1 MTFAA
6 MPVMRLG
13 RYKTGCCASA
23 LWIAAFALI
32 PAELAFADAAAA
44 MQSSQTIVA
53 RLSLVFNS
61 FWAALAPIVTS
72 FSSVPEELVAST
84 RDILASSTTQGRSEL
99 LVGIIS
105 LIVMMALP
113 GLWGK
118 LLRDRWGGQTS
129 NAFGQVWKRFALD
142 CGFTVV
148 VALVAVLINELVSE
162 HKTFSGGLAAALVD
176 FGFRFFV
183 AMMVLAILLRPR
195 EASIRLLPGDDDAVS
210 GLTARIGI
218 AVALAIGFTAII
230 PSLLQ
235 AGMKW
240 PTGQAFAIVVG
251 TLVAFIGHTV
261 ATRYLA
267 GLPEISSHWHKAKTA
282 AAALFWLSW
291 CYGVITLDFPFFE
304 ATVASGIILTI
315 CYVVDRVMVKAAATS
330 ETMEDPKKRALGV
343 AISKGVR
350 RTSHVIA
357 VLALCVVMARWGAA
371 AFEGTIRAARWTAAE
386 SAVGEAALVVC
397 LGYCLFE
404 FISIWI
410 QSTFERPRVN
420 TMPGDDEDVAPAS
433 RLSTVV
439 PLLQGAVGF
448 TVLAVTALVA
458 ISKLGIDIT
467 PVLAGAGILGLAIS
481 FGSQSLVRDIV
492 AGIFYMA
499 DDAFRVGEYI
509 EAAKLRGTIEKIS
522 IRSMR
527 LRHHNGQVH
536 TIAFGQLGFVTNFS
550 RDWVTMKFNLRLR
563 KDSDF
568 ETVRKVT
575 KRLGQELLLDE
586 EYGSEFIQ
594 PLKLQGLAE
603 VADNALVFRFKF
615 TVKPGKPT
623 VVQRLAMKR
632 ILTAFA
638 ENGIEFANNAVF
650 VQSDETENLINRA
663 AAAADANRDRR
674 AAAQTA

>member
-1 MTFAA
+1 MMFAR
-6 MPVMRLG
+6 MPLMGSG
-13 RYKTGCCASA
+13 RNATACCACA
-23 LWIAAFALI
+23 RWVAAFVILFAQ
-32 PAELAFADAAAA
+32 EAFADAPTG
-44 MQSSQTIVA
+44 MQPSQTVIA
-53 RLSLVFNS
+53 RLSIVFNS
-61 FWAALAPIVTS
+61 MWAALAPVMAS
-72 FSSVPEELVAST
+72 FGSIPEELVTSI
-84 RDILASSTTQGRSEL
+84 RDILASSTTQGRGEL
-99 LVGIIS
+99 LVGSIS
-105 LIVMMALP
+105 LFVMMTLP

-129 NAFGQVWKRFALD
+129 NAFEQVWKRFALD
-142 CGFTVV
+142 CGFTVA
-148 VALVAVLINELVSE
+148 VAIVAVLINELVSE
-162 HKTFSGGLAAALVD
+162 HKTLAGGLAAALVD

-183 AMMVLAILLRPR
+183 AMMVLAILSRPR
-195 EASIRLLPGDDDAVS
+195 EAAIRLLPGNDATVS
-210 GLTARIGI
+210 GITVWLGV
-218 AVALAIGFTAII
+218 AVALAIGFTAVI

-240 PTGQAFAIVVG
+240 PTAQAFAIFVG
-251 TLVAFIGHTV
+251 TFVTLFGYQA
-261 ATRYLA
+261 ANRYLA
-267 GLPEISSHWHKAKTA
+267 GLPDVSSHWHKAKTA
-282 AAALFWLSW
+282 AAVFFWLCW
-291 CYGVITLDFPFFE
+291 CYGVIRLDFPFFE
-304 ATVASGIILTI
+304 SVVTSGIILTI
-315 CYVVDRVMVKAAATS
+315 SYVVDRVMVKAAATS
-330 ETMEDPKKRALGV
+330 EVIDDPKKRALGM
-343 AISKGVR
+343 AISKGLR
-350 RTSHVIA
+350 RINHVVA
-357 VLALCVVMARWGAA
+357 VLALSVVMARWGKAV
-371 AFEGTIRAARWTAAE
+371 FEGTVREAGWTAAE
-386 SAVGEAALVVC
+386 SAVSEAALVVC

-448 TVLAVTALVA
+448 AILAVTALVA
-458 ISKLGIDIT
+458 IAKLGIDIT
-467 PVLAGAGILGLAIS
+467 PILAGAGILGLAIS
-481 FGSQSLVRDIV
+481 FGSQSLVRDVV

-527 LRHHNGQVH
+527 LRHHNGHVH

-575 KRLGQELLLDE
+575 KRLGQELLLDD

-594 PLKLQGLAE
+594 QLKLQGLAE
-603 VADNALVFRFKF
+603 VTDTALVFRFKF

-632 ILTAFA
+632 LLKAFA

-650 VQSDETENLINRA
+650 VQSDESDRSTNR
-663 AAAADANRDRR
+663 AAAADANLDRR
-674 AAAQTA
+674 AAAQAP